1 MRGSERSLDEQKK
14 APQNEML
21 TAVKSFFDPDLSKV
35 DVKTTKGFFQD
46 LIGRMRDVDIS
57 GMGAQLAYFF
67 LLSFFPLI
75 LFLVTLLPYLNL
87 NVQHIFDFL
96 QTIVPVEV
104 FLLTQGTLTEILT
117 TQGGGGLLSIGII
130 GTIWSASRGVNALI
144 KTLNLAYDT
153 EARPSIINRSW
164 SLLFTV
170 ALVIVILIA
179 LVLPIFGQKFAFS
192 LFEYL
197 GVEETFASFWK
208 FIKWVLPPTL
218 IFVILILMYW
228 VVPNTN
234 PRVHFISVFPGA
246 IFSTVS
252 WVVLIYAFSY
262 YVNHFGNLTSTYGSI
277 ASVIV
282 LMLWLYFTGMILIFG
297 GLLNASMQRRK
308 VAKIETKASNT
319 SD

>member
-1 MRGSERSLDEQKK
+1 MSIGLSENKK
-14 APQNEML
+14 DSKKL
-21 TAVKSFFDPDLSKV
+21 ISAVQSFLDPDLSKV

-67 LLSFFPLI
+67 LLSFFPLL

-87 NVQHIFDFL
+87 NIQHIFDFL

-104 FLLTQGTLTEILT
+104 FLLTQGTLVEILT
-117 TQGGGGLLSIGII
+117 THGGGGLLSVGII

-144 KTLNLAYDT
+144 KTLNFAYDT
-153 EARPSIINRSW
+153 EARPSIVNRSW
-164 SLLFTV
+164 SMIFTV
-170 ALVIVILIA
+170 ALVVVILVA
-179 LVLPIFGQKFAFS
+179 LMFSIFGQKFAYS
-192 LFEYL
+192 LFEYV
-197 GVEETFASFWK
+197 GVEETFSSFWK
-208 FIKWVLPPTL
+208 LIKWALPPML
-218 IFVILILMYW
+218 IFIVLIIMYW
-228 VVPNTN
+228 VVPNTT
-234 PRVHFISVFPGA
+234 PKLHFTSVLPGA

-252 WVVLIYAFSY
+252 WVVLIYGFSY

-297 GLLNASMQRRK
+297 GLLNASIQRRK
-308 VAKIETKASNT
+308 VAMMNEKASYT
-319 SD
+319 SDDKE